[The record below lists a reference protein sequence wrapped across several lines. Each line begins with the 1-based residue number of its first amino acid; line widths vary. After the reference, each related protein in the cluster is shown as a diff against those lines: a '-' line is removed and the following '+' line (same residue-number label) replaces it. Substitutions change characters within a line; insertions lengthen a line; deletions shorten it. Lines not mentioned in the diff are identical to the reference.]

1 MDPSDKKTAA
11 ASTPGPYIT
20 CRQLIDFLGDYM
32 ADELSESEQREIA
45 RHLAVCPSCVA
56 YLDSYAQTI
65 RLERA
70 ARSDLAKGAASSAAS
85 DAAPSQ
91 LPEDLVRK
99 ILAARSRVASA
110 R

>member
-1 MDPSDKKTAA
+1 MEPSDKETAA
-11 ASTPGPYIT
+11 ASPPGQYIT

-32 ADELSESEQREIA
+32 ADELSERDKREIA

-65 RLERA
+65 CLERA
-70 ARSDLAKGAASSAAS
+70 VRS
-85 DAAPSQ
+85 DAASRPASGPAQSQ

-99 ILAARSRVASA
+99 ILAARSRAVSA

>member
-11 ASTPGPYIT
+11 ASPPQKYIT

-32 ADELSESEQREIA
+32 ANELSDNDQREIA

-70 ARSDLAKGAASSAAS
+70 VRDDASASPDGEAALPA
-85 DAAPSQ
+85 
-91 LPEDLVRK
+91 LPEELVRR
-99 ILAARSRVASA
+99 ILAARSRAASA
-110 R
+110 G